1 MIGRMIF
8 PLLVILGA
16 VAALAWAQADSAPA
30 GAWESGRAGQTLIV
44 PMANAPYPHESR
56 KDGFKGR
63 DRTFPR
69 EPHYVD
75 SSVGIFVPEGYRPG
89 ETVDLLFYFHG
100 HMNNIRGAFD
110 TFKLREQIAG
120 AGKNVIAVF
129 PEGPKD
135 AADSG
140 CGKLEEKDGL
150 KRLADEVLD
159 RLSTDGKI
167 RSRKLGRVLLAGHS
181 GAYRVLSFCVLQ
193 GGLEEHVSDVCLLD
207 SSYGL
212 LDPFVDWAARRSKGR
227 LFSIFTD
234 HLAGENV
241 YLMTHLR
248 ERGVPYEL
256 LAEHNATTDLV
267 RDTRVLFLFA
277 EKLDHNETVG
287 WLQRW
292 LAASSAEDRVE
303 SR

>member
-1 MIGRMIF
+1 MKRCA
-8 PLLVILGA
+8 LLTIVVMALPAIRSS
-16 VAALAWAQADSAPA
+16 AAPPASAP
-30 GAWESGRAGQTLIV
+30 GEGWRTDDTGRTLIV
-44 PMANAPYPHESR
+44 PMANAPYPHDSR

-75 SSVGIFVPEGYRPG
+75 NSVGLFIPAGYKPG

-100 HMNNIRGAFD
+100 HMNNIRGAFE
-110 TFKLREQIAG
+110 TFKLREQIARS
-120 AGKNVIAVF
+120 GKNVIAVF

-150 KRLADEVLD
+150 RRLADEVLG
-159 RLSTDGKI
+159 RLAADGEI

-181 GAYRVLSFCVLQ
+181 GAYRVISFCVLQ
-193 GGLEEHVSDVCLLD
+193 GGLEEHISDVCLLD
-207 SSYGL
+207 ASYGQ
-212 LDPFVDWAARRSKGR
+212 LDPFVDWAARRSNGR

-241 YLMTHLR
+241 YLMTRLR
-248 ERGVPYEL
+248 ERGIPYEL
-256 LAEHNATTDLV
+256 AAEQNVMPDLV
-267 RDTRVLFLFA
+267 RASRVLFLFA
-277 EKLDHNETVG
+277 EKLNHNETVG
-287 WLQRW
+287 WLERW
-292 LAASSAEDRVE
+292 LAATSLDAR
-303 SR
+303 